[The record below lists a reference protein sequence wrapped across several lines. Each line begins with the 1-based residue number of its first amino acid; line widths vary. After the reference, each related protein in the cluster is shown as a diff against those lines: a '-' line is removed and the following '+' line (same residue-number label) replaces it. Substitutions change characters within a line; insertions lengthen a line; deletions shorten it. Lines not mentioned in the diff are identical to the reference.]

1 MNAGELVI
9 SLLLKAG
16 SFKAEV
22 EDAQRRLDTT
32 GDIGAQAMAQV
43 GTGARQAGQEMAAAA
58 ARADAAQASLDKTGA
73 VGAEAMNKVG
83 KAAQKA
89 GNDMAGAATT
99 AGSAWKALMPTLTK
113 VAGLLGVGLS
123 IKGAVNTYL
132 EQADA
137 LGKYSDSLGVAVEDV
152 QAWEEAVKHAGGTG
166 EGFRQSLQGLT
177 ANLTAIA
184 TTGKGR
190 MLPFLQQL
198 GISAKDANGK
208 VKDAMELLPELAE
221 KFEKMA
227 PAEAAGFGE
236 KLGLDKGVVMLL
248 QQGRKATEE
257 AVKAGKE
264 HIRFTKADTEAAAKA
279 NDAIQDMQT
288 SLMALIARAVA
299 PAIPLLT
306 KFAQIIHTA
315 AQWIS
320 ENSETVTAFFIAVGT
335 ILMRQGIPAMLKFA
349 ASTRAAIAPFLP
361 IIAAV
366 AALGVALDDLWAFI
380 TGGDSVL
387 ERMLKR
393 FGVTQETIDGLR
405 DALRNVIGFFLDL
418 WDAVTGEGKDADAAW
433 NRVKATWEE
442 MKNWFK
448 GLIDQ
453 LLGWF
458 GDMVDKI
465 KNWLLDLIP
474 GPLRGL
480 LSSDDGKKAQGEQ
493 THTAA
498 ASGDAEAARAYTQ
511 NYDAWGTPLAAMARP
526 GDMGAGGA
534 KVDNSR
540 HVQQSTSVGQVNVYT
555 RATDAEGIAGDMTDA
570 IRNQTAQ
577 LDGAY

>member
-16 SFKAEV
+16 SFKADV
-22 EDAQRRLDTT
+22 EDAQ
-32 GDIGAQAMAQV
+32 
-43 GTGARQAGQEMAAAA
+43 AR
-58 ARADAAQASLDKTGA
+58 LDKTGD
-73 VGAEAMNKVG
+73 VGARAMEHVG
-83 KAAQKA
+83 NAAQNA
-89 GNDMAGAATT
+89 GRDMAGAADK
-99 AGSAWKALMPTLTK
+99 AGSAWDALKPKLMA
-113 VAGLLGVGLS
+113 VVGLLGVGLS
-123 IKGAVNTYL
+123 LKGAVNAYL
-132 EQADA
+132 DQADA

-152 QAWEEAVKHAGGTG
+152 QAWEEAVKHAGGSG
-166 EGFRQSLQGLT
+166 EAFRQSLQGLT

-190 MLPFLQQL
+190 MLPFLQEL
-198 GISAKDANGK
+198 GVSAKGAGGK
-208 VKDAMELLPELAE
+208 VKSAMELLPELAE

-236 KLGLDKGVVMLL
+236 KLGLDKGTVMLL
-248 QQGRKATEE
+248 QQGKKATEE
-257 AVKAGKE
+257 AIKAGKE
-264 HIRFTKADTEAAAKA
+264 HIRFTRADTEAAAKA

-288 SLMALIARAVA
+288 SLMALAMRAVA
-299 PAIPLLT
+299 PAIPLIA
-306 KFAQIIHTA
+306 KFAEIIHRA

-349 ASTRAAIAPFLP
+349 ASTWAAIAPFLP

-387 ERMLKR
+387 ERMLQR
-393 FGVTQETIDGLR
+393 FGVAQETIDGMR
-405 DALRNVIGFFLDL
+405 NVLRNVAGFFLDL

-433 NRVKATWEE
+433 DRVKQSWEA
-442 MKNWFK
+442 MKAWFK
-448 GLIDQ
+448 GLIDS

-458 GDMVDKI
+458 GGMVDKI
-465 KNWLLDLIP
+465 RSWLA
-474 GPLRGL
+474 GL
-480 LSSDDGKKAQGEQ
+480 LPDWLRKRISGDDATSTKGAE
-493 THTAA
+493 THAA
-498 ASGDAEAARAYTQ
+498 AAAGDAEAAMAYTQ

-526 GDMGAGGA
+526 GDMGAGA
-534 KVDNSR
+534 SRVDNSR
-540 HVQQSTSVGQVNVYT
+540 KVEQTTSIGQITVQTP
-555 RATDAEGIAGDMTDA
+555 ATDAQGIARDIGGEL
-570 IRNQTAQ
+570 RNQTAQ